1 MKTLGIKLALSAVAV
16 AALAAS
22 PAFAKTTHRV
32 LSDSASA
39 GYVTVAPGS
48 DIPGYDSQGNV
59 VGIAN
64 PDWYSAQSQR

>member
-1 MKTLGIKLALSAVAV
+1 MKTLGIKLALSALAV
-16 AALAAS
+16 AALASS
-22 PAFAKTTHRV
+22 PALARTHRV
-32 LSDSASA
+32 VQDTAPA

>member
-16 AALAAS
+16 AALASS
-22 PAFAKTTHRV
+22 PALAKAHHAFQ
-32 LSDSASA
+32 DNASA
-39 GYVTVAPGS
+39 GYVNVAPGG

-64 PDWYSAQSQR
+64 PDWYGAQSQR

>member
-16 AALAAS
+16 AALASS
-22 PAFAKTTHRV
+22 PAFAKAHRV

-39 GYVTVAPGS
+39 GYVNVAPGS

>member
-22 PAFAKTTHRV
+22 PAFAKTHRV
-32 LSDSASA
+32 LSDNASA
-39 GYVTVAPGS
+39 GYVTVAPGG